1 MKIYNTDG
9 EFWVWSD
16 QEVTVE
22 GQTLILERAIVA
34 PTVGNRILSVEI
46 HRNRIKVDYI
56 KEEGGQGMTW
66 YASLAVSSHT
76 PHLPIV
82 VTVL

>member
-1 MKIYNTDG
+1 MRIYNSDG

-22 GQTLILERAIVA
+22 GQTIILERAIVA
-34 PTVGNRILSVEI
+34 PTLGNRILSVEI

-56 KEEGGQGMTW
+56 SKGEGRGKTW
-66 YASLAVSSHT
+66 HDSLLISSSSCS
-76 PHLPIV
+76 LPIV